1 MSGVWKAVPLALI
14 FLLSMMVPLA
24 IHAGHFAS
32 ESPLQDGHQAAYTG
46 SSSNL
51 SATFSP
57 TSGWTTGGQNITI
70 TGSGFLEMATNNIYD
85 DGLTHSWT
93 TTTVDYIQGGYGDQA
108 IAVTSNGDV
117 HIVYWNHDTHEL
129 KHAIYDGSGWTKSVI
144 VSYSGGSSDIR
155 EVEMVVDG
163 ADNLHVAH
171 YVTGEYLHYRHY
183 NGTNWT
189 IPYTT
194 SDVDRWGMDIAVDSN
209 HLARIVYNKPGYVC
223 GGLMLAHDTGS
234 GWTKQALDTSSTL
247 VGCYPSIDVDSNDAV
262 HVAYRDH
269 TNSRFNYITNES
281 GTWDKYMHSNTN
293 TPGYYTQTKVKSN
306 DDVFIVQKN
315 SNGLRYAE
323 GTPGTS
329 WSQGGISGDSADD
342 TSLFLDAFDRPHVL
356 HWKSSTDDL
365 LYSTRSTSGSWA
377 TSTVDGTGGND
388 VGRSNAL
395 TIDADH
401 HLHAAYSDHGNKHLR
416 YATMATGL
424 VNNYEITVEF
434 GPYGNVTGTVMD
446 DSTIVVATPVAGSQA
461 ESVSLSIWDADGH
474 EHVLADPFQFISPD
488 DPDVDGVLSDV
499 DACPSTWGNSTVDRL
514 GCPDADG
521 DGTSDLNDAFPTDAS
536 EWTDTD
542 GDGVGNNTDAFPED
556 ANETMDSDGDGV
568 GDNDD
573 DFPNDASETVD
584 SDGDGVGDNADVFPS
599 DPNEWVDSDLDG
611 VGDNADAFPT
621 DADETMD
628 SDGDGIGDNA
638 DMFPFNAFEYVD
650 SDGDGAGDNIDAF
663 PFDANETTDSDG
675 DGVGDNADAFPNDAN
690 ETTDSDGDGIGDNA
704 DANPTINDF
713 IDTDGDGFPDLV
725 DMFPNDA
732 SQWMDA
738 DGDGY
743 GDNATGSTPDA
754 FPALPTQWSD
764 VDGDGYGDNWGNASW
779 TDARTG
785 KGIGQYVEGAIMADY
800 CPEVAGTS
808 TMDGYFGCRDADGD
822 GIADQFQSSDES
834 NDGQQGDGP
843 GTDLGATDQDGDG
856 VMDIADACSNTP
868 AGTEV
873 DGFGC
878 EKEHG
883 SFVEGLMSGDEQA
896 VTTTIGLS
904 AVLLAAF
911 AFLQTNAAASVLPD
925 AFRWVQVLRK
935 SNKMSH
941 EEERELGFLKSLVQ
955 GFSHN
960 PESLR
965 AELRELKAVLSSRY
979 ANNEISKSTLE
990 KLNTLVEDLMV
1001 ASPEDI
1007 KHIAHSDV
1015 YFGLSSG
1022 TSIEER
1028 EAALQMHMAMEA
1040 PMDDVSRGGAVPSA
1054 DVKGSISEEDGH
1066 EYLEHPQGSGLYF
1079 HRDETGEWQPWQ

>member
-1 MSGVWKAVPLALI
+1 MSDVSKAVPLVLM
-14 FLLSMMVPLA
+14 FLMSMMVPLA
-24 IHAGHFAS
+24 FHADHLAS

-51 SATFSP
+51 SATFTP

-85 DGLTHSWT
+85 DGLTHTWT

-117 HIVYWNHDTHEL
+117 HIVYWNYDTHEL
-129 KHAIYDGSGWTKSVI
+129 KHAVYDGSSWTRSVI

-163 ADNLHVAH
+163 SDNLHVAH

-209 HLARIVYNKPGYVC
+209 NLARIVYNKPAYVC

-234 GWTKQALDTSSTL
+234 GWTKQALDTSTTL

-329 WSQGGISGDSADD
+329 WSQGGISGDSGDD

-356 HWKSSTDDL
+356 HWKSGTDDL

-377 TSTVDGTGGND
+377 TSTVDGTGGED

-521 DGTSDLNDAFPTDAS
+521 DGTSDLNDAFPNDAS

-556 ANETMDSDGDGV
+556 ANETNDTDGDGV
-568 GDNDD
+568 GDNADA
-573 DFPNDASETVD
+573 FPNDGSETVD

-663 PFDANETTDSDG
+663 PFDASETTDSDG

-713 IDTDGDGFPDLV
+713 FDTDGDGFPDLV

-779 TDARTG
+779 TDARVG
-785 KGIGQYVEGAIMADY
+785 SGIGQYLEGALMADY
-800 CPEVAGTS
+800 CPEVAGNS
-808 TMDGYFGCRDADGD
+808 FVDGFFGCRDANGD
-822 GIADQFQSSDES
+822 GIADQVQSSDGS
-834 NDGQQGDGP
+834 NGGTVGDGP
-843 GTDLGATDQDGDG
+843 GADLGATDQDGDG
-856 VMDIADACSNTP
+856 VMDIADACPNTP
-868 AGTEV
+868 EGTSV
-873 DGFGC
+873 DALGC
-878 EKEHG
+878 EEEEE
-883 SFVEGLMSGDEQA
+883 SFVQGLMSGNQQA
-896 VTTTIGLS
+896 VTTTVGLS

-911 AFLQTNAAASVLPD
+911 AFLQTNAAAAVLPD

-935 SNKMSH
+935 SQKMND
-941 EEERELGFLKSLVQ
+941 EEERELQYLKSVVQ
-955 GFSHN
+955 GFSHH
-960 PESLR
+960 PESLH
-965 AELRELKAVLSSRY
+965 AELRDLKAVLSSRY
-979 ANNEISKSTLE
+979 ANNEITKMTHE
-990 KLNTLVEDLMV
+990 KLNTLIENLLSATAEELSDIAQSDL
-1001 ASPEDI
+1001 
-1007 KHIAHSDV
+1007 
-1015 YFGLSSG
+1015 YFGLASA
-1022 TSIEER
+1022 TSIEDR
-1028 EAALQMHMAMEA
+1028 EAALRMRMAMEA
-1040 PMDDVSRGGAVPSA
+1040 PVGMPEPTSGPSA
-1054 DVKGSISEEDGH
+1054 NLQGSISEDDGH
-1066 EYLEHPQGSGLYF
+1066 EYLEHPEGSGQWFL
-1079 HRDETGEWQPWQ
+1079 RDESGEWRAWK

>member
-1 MSGVWKAVPLALI
+1 M
-14 FLLSMMVPLA
+14 FLMSMMVPLA
-24 IHAGHFAS
+24 FHANHLAS
-32 ESPLQDGHQAAYTG
+32 ESSLQDGHHAAYTE
-46 SSSNL
+46 STSNL
-51 SATFSP
+51 SATFTPS
-57 TSGWTTGGQNITI
+57 SGWTTGGQNITI

-117 HIVYWNHDTHEL
+117 HIVYWNYDTHEL
-129 KHAIYDGSGWTKSVI
+129 KHAVYDGSGWSRSVI

-163 ADNLHVAH
+163 SDNLHVAH

-209 HLARIVYNKPGYVC
+209 NLARIVYNRPDYVC
-223 GGLMLAHDTGS
+223 GGLMLAYDTGS

-281 GTWDKYMHSNTN
+281 GTWDKYMHANTN
-293 TPGYYTQTKVKSN
+293 SPGYYTQTKVKSN

-329 WSQGGISGDSADD
+329 WSQGSISGDSADD

-521 DGTSDLNDAFPTDAS
+521 DGTSDLNDAFPNDAS

-556 ANETMDSDGDGV
+556 ANET
-568 GDNDD
+568 ND
-573 DFPNDASETVD
+573 T
-584 SDGDGVGDNADVFPS
+584 
-599 DPNEWVDSDLDG
+599 
-611 VGDNADAFPT
+611 
-621 DADETMD
+621 
-628 SDGDGIGDNA
+628 
-638 DMFPFNAFEYVD
+638 
-650 SDGDGAGDNIDAF
+650 
-663 PFDANETTDSDG
+663 DG
-675 DGVGDNADAFPNDAN
+675 DGVGDNADAFPNDGS
-690 ETTDSDGDGIGDNA
+690 ETVDSDGTAWATTPTSSRATQTSGSIPTLTAWAITPMPSPPMPTKPWIQTVTASVTMPTCSPSTRLTTWTATVTEQATTSTPSPSTPVKPRIQTATVRTTPMPSPTMRTKRPIRTVTIGDNA

-713 IDTDGDGFPDLV
+713 FDTDGDGFLTSWTCSQTMQVSGWTQTVTATATTPQEARPMPSRPCPHSGPTWTATATATTGATRHGPMRALEAES
-725 DMFPNDA
+725 A
-732 SQWMDA
+732 STSKARSWPIIA
-738 DGDGY
+738 LKWLETRLWTVSLAAVTPT
-743 GDNATGSTPDA
+743 ATASPTKSKPRTDPTVVPSA
-754 FPALPTQWSD
+754 TVPAPTSARQTKT
-764 VDGDGYGDNWGNASW
+764 GMASW
-779 TDARTG
+779 TSPMHARTP
-785 KGIGQYVEGAIMADY
+785 Q
-800 CPEVAGTS
+800 
-808 TMDGYFGCRDADGD
+808 
-822 GIADQFQSSDES
+822 
-834 NDGQQGDGP
+834 
-843 GTDLGATDQDGDG
+843 
-856 VMDIADACSNTP
+856 
-868 AGTEV
+868 
-873 DGFGC
+873 
-878 EKEHG
+878 
-883 SFVEGLMSGDEQA
+883 
-896 VTTTIGLS
+896 
-904 AVLLAAF
+904 
-911 AFLQTNAAASVLPD
+911 
-925 AFRWVQVLRK
+925 
-935 SNKMSH
+935 
-941 EEERELGFLKSLVQ
+941 
-955 GFSHN
+955 
-960 PESLR
+960 
-965 AELRELKAVLSSRY
+965 KA
-979 ANNEISKSTLE
+979 
-990 KLNTLVEDLMV
+990 
-1001 ASPEDI
+1001 
-1007 KHIAHSDV
+1007 
-1015 YFGLSSG
+1015 
-1022 TSIEER
+1022 
-1028 EAALQMHMAMEA
+1028 
-1040 PMDDVSRGGAVPSA
+1040 
-1054 DVKGSISEEDGH
+1054 
-1066 EYLEHPQGSGLYF
+1066 
-1079 HRDETGEWQPWQ
+1079 HR